1 MKITKINLL
10 DMKKKKQIK
19 KLISEYESM
28 VLSINEKIK
37 QDSLEA
43 ALTSDL
49 ILMSIVREMRSTV
62 VTYTQFISSLKDII
76 SEK

>member
-1 MKITKINLL
+1 
-10 DMKKKKQIK
+10 MKKKKQIK